1 MVPLSLLVVVSS
13 LFAPSLPTSVQADLR
28 RVERAR
34 SLNRFVDVL
43 ADAGV
48 IDAWTREADITLR
61 CLEAPEP
68 DVFIFSTAQAGRTR
82 EDVERAA
89 ASSLLAFNA
98 TGVRVDAVGR
108 AARDNATFRIE
119 FFHSDEMEKLR
130 DEAVS
135 IEGLSGSAV
144 GHRPQKLDI
153 DHIPIGRY
161 ADGGV
166 CSISLLASN
175 ALVAGVPRSGKSV
188 CLSALVCQ
196 LMRCRHEL
204 IYILSPK
211 DLDFANFEG
220 RCVVVGDL
228 GEMIAVLEAVRG
240 EMARR
245 KALCRREGV
254 KKIDRFT
261 DDVPHITVIVDEFSV
276 LKKTVEADG
285 GKPRKVGVEFEA
297 LLTSL
302 VEEGGFAGI
311 SFVLATQRMSSTNV
325 STDLRD
331 LISGTRISFA
341 QETAES
347 DRMVFGDWAK
357 DAPAHEIPTD
367 CKGVG
372 YVSVGGRRP
381 RLFKCAMADAS
392 TERSVARETM
402 GSAPQPLDLSGR

>member
-1 MVPLSLLVVVSS
+1 MWMVPLSLLVVASS
-13 LFAPSLPTSVQADLR
+13 LFAPSLPTSIQADAR
-28 RVERAR
+28 RAERAR

-43 ADAGV
+43 ACSGV

-68 DVFIFSTAQAGRTR
+68 DVFIFSTSQPGRTR
-82 EDVERAA
+82 EDIEKAA

-98 TGVRVDAVGR
+98 TGARVDVVGR
-108 AARDNATFRIE
+108 SARDNATFRIE
-119 FFHSDEMEKLR
+119 FFHSSEMDALR

-135 IEGLSGSAV
+135 LDGLSVPADGR
-144 GHRPQKLDI
+144 RPKPLGI
-153 DHIPIGRY
+153 SNIPIGRY
-161 ADGGV
+161 ADGSV

-175 ALVAGVPRSGKSV
+175 ALISGVPRSGKSV
-188 CLSALVCQ
+188 CLSTLVCQ
-196 LMRCRHEL
+196 LMRCRNEL

-220 RCVVVGDL
+220 RCVVVGDI
-228 GEMIAVLEAVRG
+228 GEMVAVLEAVRG
-240 EMARR
+240 EMGRR
-245 KALCRREGV
+245 KALCRSEGT
-254 KKIDRFT
+254 KKIERFT
-261 DDVPHITVIVDEFSV
+261 TDVPHITVIVDEFSV
-276 LKKTVEADG
+276 LKKTVEFSG
-285 GKPRKVGVEFEA
+285 GKARKVGVEFET

-302 VEEGGFAGI
+302 VEESGFAGI
-311 SFVLATQRMSSTNV
+311 SFVLATQRVSGTNV

-331 LISGTRISFA
+331 LISGARISFA

-372 YVSVGGRRP
+372 YVSVGGRKP

-392 TERSVARETM
+392 TERSVARET
-402 GSAPQPLDLSGR
+402 APDAPKPLDL